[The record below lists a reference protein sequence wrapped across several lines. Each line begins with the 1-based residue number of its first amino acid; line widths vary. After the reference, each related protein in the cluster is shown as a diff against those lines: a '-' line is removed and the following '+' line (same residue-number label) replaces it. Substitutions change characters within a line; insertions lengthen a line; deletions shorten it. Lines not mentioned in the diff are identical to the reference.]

1 MRNSIYSNCSQLDY
15 VRKLFPKVHI
25 TSNGCLKLEVDIT
38 SITET
43 DLTDHLITI
52 KPMDINLDYI
62 TEMDNEN
69 NQEATTSEING
80 TNTINI
86 NVNNTPIKLVEWLKH
101 CFRMHY
107 IINHNHAHIIGSIN
121 LF

>member
-1 MRNSIYSNCSQLDY
+1 MKNSIYPNCSQLDY

-25 TSNGCLKLEVDIT
+25 TNNDCLKLEVDIT

-52 KPMDINLDYI
+52 NPMDINLDYI
-62 TEMDNEN
+62 TEMDNKN
-69 NQEATTSEING
+69 SQEATTSEING

-86 NVNNTPIKLVEWLKH
+86 NVITTPIKTG
-101 CFRMHY
+101 RMVKNIVLGCIY
-107 IINHNHAHIIGSIN
+107 MLIITFTV
-121 LF
+121 LL